1 VGGTYYWSEVWHDAD
16 STLHSDIWRLES
28 SGAAQAV
35 TSGGTAFAPH
45 TTSSALIWVEATNAA
60 GADAS
65 QVSGA
70 LREHPLGGGAAH
82 QLAAHAVAGSV
93 QVAGSL
99 ILWSDG
105 SRLHTYDLALGA
117 PSAVDASIRSA
128 GYAGANGSSLTW
140 GQTNSPTINIYDGR

>member
-1 VGGTYYWSEVWHDAD
+1 
-16 STLHSDIWRLES
+16 
-28 SGAAQAV
+28 
-35 TSGGTAFAPH
+35 
-45 TTSSALIWVEATNAA
+45 
-60 GADAS
+60 
-65 QVSGA
+65 VSGA